1 MASAGSHLRS
11 LRERHGVSLDEIAQ
25 STRINRRFLDALEA
39 DDFGAL
45 PPGPFAKGFIRSYCE
60 ALHASP
66 DEPLELYGAAT
77 PAPVPRREAPA
88 PRRRPR
94 RSLAPVL
101 ISLALLVILGAA
113 LAAVTVAL
121 RSGRGDGIRT
131 REDAPVSE
139 APQARPLEQ
148 PSPPGGGQ
156 SAELPGPRVP
166 ESAVPPPAPSIV
178 PAPNGSAPGGPAATA
193 VKPPLPAAPDHR
205 LPSAV
210 ATGTPYRLVARA
222 SDTTWIRVR
231 MGDGRTT
238 EETMYAGDARE
249 WISNRPFELRISN
262 AGGVSLELNGKALP
276 PLGARGV
283 VIMRLVLPEESR

>member
-60 ALHASP
+60 AVHASP
-66 DEPLELYGAAT
+66 DEPLELYAAAT
-77 PAPVPRREAPA
+77 SAPVPRREAPA
-88 PRRRPR
+88 PRRPR

-113 LAAVTVAL
+113 LAAVTMAL

-139 APQARPLEQ
+139 GPQTRPLES
-148 PSPPGGGQ
+148 PSPPHGGQ
-156 SAELPGPRVP
+156 SAERPGPQAP
-166 ESAVPPPAPSIV
+166 ENAAPPPAPSRA
-178 PAPNGSAPGGPAATA
+178 APLDGPAGTA
-193 VKPPLPAAPDHR
+193 MKPPLPAAPDHR

-231 MGDGRTT
+231 MGDGRTL